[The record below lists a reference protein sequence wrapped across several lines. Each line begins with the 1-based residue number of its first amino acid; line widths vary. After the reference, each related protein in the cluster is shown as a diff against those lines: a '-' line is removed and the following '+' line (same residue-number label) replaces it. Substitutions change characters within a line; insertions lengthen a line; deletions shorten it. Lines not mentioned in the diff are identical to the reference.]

1 MADVYTNIDEM
12 TVLLQRQIEL
22 YQELKRALRLAEL
35 LGIPPKE
42 LKQKVSTTIRDTGP
56 SSSYNP
62 RPWLFKVLSVR
73 VGDAPRQDFAL
84 RDVHH
89 DLWPVDM
96 KQAYAKWE
104 KHKALNTNKE

>member
-42 LKQKVSTTIRDTGP
+42 LKQKVSVTIKDTGP

>member
-12 TVLLQRQIEL
+12 TVLLQRQIVL

-35 LGIPPKE
+35 LGIPPKK
-42 LKQKVSTTIRDTGP
+42 LKEKISVTIRDTGP

-73 VGDAPRQDFAL
+73 VGDAPWEDFAL
-84 RDVHH
+84 KDVHH
-89 DLWPVDM
+89 DLWPDDM
-96 KQAYAKWE
+96 KQAYAKLE
-104 KHKALNTNKE
+104 KHKARNTNKE

>member
-12 TVLLQRQIEL
+12 TVLLQRQIVL

-35 LGIPPKE
+35 LGIPSKKLKE
-42 LKQKVSTTIRDTGP
+42 KASVTIRDTGP

-62 RPWLFKVLSVR
+62 RPWLFKVFSVR
-73 VGDAPRQDFAL
+73 VGDGERQDFAL
-84 RDVHH
+84 KDVHH

-96 KQAYAKWE
+96 QQAYAKWE
-104 KHKALNTNKE
+104 KHKALDTNKE

>member
-12 TVLLQRQIEL
+12 TVLLQRQIVL
-22 YQELKRALRLAEL
+22 YQELKRALRLAAL

-42 LKQKVSTTIRDTGP
+42 LKEKVSVTIRDTGP
-56 SSSYNP
+56 SSNYNP

-73 VGDAPRQDFAL
+73 VGDAPREDFAL

-89 DLWPVDM
+89 DLWPDDM

-104 KHKALNTNKE
+104 KHKAPSTNKE

>member
-1 MADVYTNIDEM
+1 MADVYDNIDKM
-12 TVLLQRQIEL
+12 VALCRKKIEL
-22 YQELKRALRLAEL
+22 MIELKKALRLAEL

-42 LKQKVSTTIRDTGP
+42 LKQKVSVTIKDTGP

-73 VGDAPRQDFAL
+73 VGDAPWQDFAL